1 MRSAG
6 KEVEYDAVEANESGL
21 SWLPVWE
28 KDGEAV
34 RRKEQPKGYDRS
46 EGKMDA
52 IEVKA
57 MGSLT
62 DKWRLT
68 EVTRRKLENLNVI

>member
-1 MRSAG
+1 
-6 KEVEYDAVEANESGL
+6 
-21 SWLPVWE
+21 
-28 KDGEAV
+28 
-34 RRKEQPKGYDRS
+34 
-46 EGKMDA
+46 MDA

-57 MGSLT
+57 VGSLT